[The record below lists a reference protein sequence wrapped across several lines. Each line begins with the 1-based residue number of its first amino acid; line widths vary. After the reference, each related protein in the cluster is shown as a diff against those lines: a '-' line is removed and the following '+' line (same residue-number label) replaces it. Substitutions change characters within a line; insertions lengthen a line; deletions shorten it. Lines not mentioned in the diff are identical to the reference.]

1 MKRIVLV
8 IATFV
13 FVLTGCASVETNE
26 KTASIPTGTTI
37 SIDNP
42 QASATQ
48 GECEADFT
56 APLDY
61 ESLTEPPSLTVSTL
75 MYVDSVIA
83 SCGNYQWSH
92 TLPDGTV
99 SEFIACGAHP
109 LDQQEYPILYTAF
122 PAGTLPAPEAGE
134 NVGSIAPVFY
144 LDFGEILPETVSVM
158 RWPASRIGD
167 AQTYST
173 DFEMVN
179 TELEGD
185 TFSLFPLGDGDYVYE
200 VSANWGDVGGAS
212 YTFRTLPQ
220 IRGNTDG

>member
-42 QASATQ
+42 QVSATQ

-92 TLPDGTV
+92 TLPDGT
-99 SEFIACGAHP
+99 H
-109 LDQQEYPILYTAF
+109 EY
-122 PAGTLPAPEAGE
+122 
-134 NVGSIAPVFY
+134 SKCPVP
-144 LDFGEILPETVSVM
+144 D
-158 RWPASRIGD
+158 
-167 AQTYST
+167 
-173 DFEMVN
+173 
-179 TELEGD
+179 
-185 TFSLFPLGDGDYVYE
+185 
-200 VSANWGDVGGAS
+200 
-212 YTFRTLPQ
+212 
-220 IRGNTDG
+220 

>member
-42 QASATQ
+42 QVSATQ

-83 SCGNYQWSH
+83 SCGNYRAY
-92 TLPDGTV
+92 
-99 SEFIACGAHP
+99 E
-109 LDQQEYPILYTAF
+109 
-122 PAGTLPAPEAGE
+122 
-134 NVGSIAPVFY
+134 
-144 LDFGEILPETVSVM
+144 
-158 RWPASRIGD
+158 
-167 AQTYST
+167 
-173 DFEMVN
+173 
-179 TELEGD
+179 
-185 TFSLFPLGDGDYVYE
+185 TFSVK
-200 VSANWGDVGGAS
+200 
-212 YTFRTLPQ
+212 
-220 IRGNTDG
+220 

>member
-42 QASATQ
+42 QVSATQ

-99 SEFIACGAHP
+99 VNLFLVVLTRWISKNIPYYIP
-109 LDQQEYPILYTAF
+109 LFLLELYR
-122 PAGTLPAPEAGE
+122 LQKL
-134 NVGSIAPVFY
+134 VKMS
-144 LDFGEILPETVSVM
+144 
-158 RWPASRIGD
+158 
-167 AQTYST
+167 AQ
-173 DFEMVN
+173 
-179 TELEGD
+179 
-185 TFSLFPLGDGDYVYE
+185 
-200 VSANWGDVGGAS
+200 
-212 YTFRTLPQ
+212 
-220 IRGNTDG
+220 

>member
-42 QASATQ
+42 QVSATQ

-83 SCGNYQWSH
+83 SCGNYCSATSFLRNWDSI
-92 TLPDGTV
+92 LEKKRANLRSI
-99 SEFIACGAHP
+99 SEPARLRQPPPRSTGAAHARGRAQSIREERRIAAP
-109 LDQQEYPILYTAF
+109 PVLFALLWVRL
-122 PAGTLPAPEAGE
+122 LPALYGPFCGPLRPFGGCPWGVTPPARECLPP
-134 NVGSIAPVFY
+134 AP
-144 LDFGEILPETVSVM
+144 P
-158 RWPASRIGD
+158 
-167 AQTYST
+167 
-173 DFEMVN
+173 
-179 TELEGD
+179 D
-185 TFSLFPLGDGDYVYE
+185 T
-200 VSANWGDVGGAS
+200 
-212 YTFRTLPQ
+212 RR
-220 IRGNTDG
+220 RG

>member
-42 QASATQ
+42 QVSATQ

-134 NVGSIAPVFY
+134 NVGSIAPVFWRN
-144 LDFGEILPETVSVM
+144 FA
-158 RWPASRIGD
+158 R
-167 AQTYST
+167 
-173 DFEMVN
+173 
-179 TELEGD
+179 
-185 TFSLFPLGDGDYVYE
+185 DGFCY
-200 VSANWGDVGGAS
+200 AMACLAHW
-212 YTFRTLPQ
+212 
-220 IRGNTDG
+220 